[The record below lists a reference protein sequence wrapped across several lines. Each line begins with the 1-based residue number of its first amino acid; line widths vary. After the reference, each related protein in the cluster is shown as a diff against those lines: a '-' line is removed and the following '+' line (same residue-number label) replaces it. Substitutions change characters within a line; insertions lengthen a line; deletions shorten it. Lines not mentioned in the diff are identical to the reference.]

1 MPNEQDI
8 NEQLEQPTQEVD
20 TTSTDD
26 GLQNTE
32 AQNTTTSGVE
42 DTNTEVQ
49 DTPDPRITRANKE
62 AASYR
67 TQLREAQKQNQE
79 LEAKFQ
85 KLTEGLA
92 LLAGGDKPA
101 ATPEEQLAAAQAER
115 DAAHAKLQEYA
126 LNNAVQA
133 AATKAG
139 VDPKLVLPLLKGTG
153 GLDGLDPNSDTFTTT
168 IAERLDALATQ
179 FPQVK
184 PQPAKSSQ
192 LAQQCERRLEVFRG
206 NQFVVQRIGQG
217 GAGGTK
223 S

>member
-1 MPNEQDI
+1 M
-8 NEQLEQPTQEVD
+8 
-20 TTSTDD
+20 
-26 GLQNTE
+26 
-32 AQNTTTSGVE
+32 
-42 DTNTEVQ
+42 Q

-184 PQPAKSSQ
+184 PQPAKSSGQ
-192 LAQQCERRLEVFRG
+192 PQKDYTPESGAGYLTLDDVRRLNE
-206 NQFVVQRIGQG
+206 
-217 GAGGTK
+217 AGDYAAVNKAMREGK
-223 S
+223 IRY